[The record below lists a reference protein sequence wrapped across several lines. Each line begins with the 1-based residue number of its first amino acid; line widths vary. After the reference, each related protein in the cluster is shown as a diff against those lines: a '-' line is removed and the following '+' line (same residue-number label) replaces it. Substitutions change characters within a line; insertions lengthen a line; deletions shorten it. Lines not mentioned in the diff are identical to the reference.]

1 MSEHDDVGQGDASEP
16 WRRLEPQAP
25 STPEQDEPAAPA
37 ETDEGSTPAPGE
49 TPTEPVAPVA
59 PAAATDAASVTPPPD
74 TSEIPVA
81 APPDAPLSPWAAPVG
96 AAPPAGEASGWAAA
110 GAAASATGTG
120 WGAPPPPSGTWG
132 APPVSPGP
140 VGGRDRNG
148 GGMKQ
153 MLIGALIG
161 AVVAALVSAGVY
173 IGVDNDSSSTPK
185 TTVASARNT
194 SVFATPS
201 DVHAILERVEPAVV
215 AVTTGAAA
223 NDVFG
228 QSSGSSGG
236 AGTGVVISSDGFIV
250 TNNHVVSDSGGRIE
264 VTFNDGTHKQA
275 TLVGNDASA
284 DLAVVKVDANGLTPA
299 ALGDSDKLVVGD
311 EVIAIGN
318 ALALPGQPSVT
329 RGIVSALNRSI
340 DTEVNTTLD
349 HMIQTDAAINPGN
362 SGGPLVNSDGQ
373 VVGINTAIADPSEA
387 QNVGFAI
394 AINQAKPI
402 IEDLRKGKKVEP
414 AFLGVVTQTVTP
426 AIANQLNLKATSGAV
441 VQRVEQGS
449 PADDAGIQQG
459 DVIQKIDAATIKT
472 AQDVGSAV
480 RTHHAGDK
488 VTVVVDR
495 AGTSKT
501 FTVTLGSRPEN
512 LG

>member
-1 MSEHDDVGQGDASEP
+1 MPTSP
-16 WRRLEPQAP
+16 
-25 STPEQDEPAAPA
+25 TPVDTTGELPAGGARPPA
-37 ETDEGSTPAPGE
+37 EGP
-49 TPTEPVAPVA
+49 
-59 PAAATDAASVTPPPD
+59 
-74 TSEIPVA
+74 
-81 APPDAPLSPWAAPVG
+81 SPWAPGGTAWS
-96 AAPPAGEASGWAAA
+96 ASTAPPNPAPSNPSPSAPWQPSEPSGPSWSEPGATGAAA
-110 GAAASATGTG
+110 GAGAATGAAAGASPG
-120 WGAPPPPSGTWG
+120 WAPTASGSAGGGWTTPASPTPSG
-132 APPVSPGP
+132 SPS
-140 VGGRDRNG
+140 G

-153 MLIGALIG
+153 TLLGALVG
-161 AVVAALVSAGVY
+161 ALVAAIVSAGVY
-173 IGVDNDSSSTPK
+173 IGVDRDNSSNPR
-185 TTVASARNT
+185 TTVPAARNT
-194 SVFATPS
+194 SVFAQPS
-201 DVHAILERVEPAVV
+201 DVHAILEKVEPAVV
-215 AVTTGAAA
+215 AITTGAAA

-236 AGTGVVISSDGFIV
+236 AGTGVVISSDGLIV

-284 DLAVVKVDANGLTPA
+284 DLAVVKVDATGLTPA

-362 SGGPLVNSDGQ
+362 SGGPLVNSAGQ

-426 AIANQLNLKATSGAV
+426 AIANQLNLKVTSGAV

-459 DVIQKIDAATIKT
+459 DVIQKIDATTIKT

-495 AGTSKT
+495 AGTSKS

>member
-1 MSEHDDVGQGDASEP
+1 VSEHDDVGQGDASEP

-37 ETDEGSTPAPGE
+37 GTDEGSTPAPGE

-426 AIANQLNLKATSGAV
+426 AIANQLNLKVTSGAV